1 MIYDT
6 AFSLRLP
13 GSKECL
19 LQQQVPATYL
29 ALEDI
34 IGQIA
39 LQMKSSGIDPVLK
52 FDKYRDMVNSEML
65 ARNNKCFRDNSE
77 LNQATMFL
85 HENGVLLH
93 YDDATLDDLYFV
105 DPQWLCDFLSSIVTV
120 REINPFANNGIMKM
134 DDLQHLFKNLSLA
147 SNENRK

>member
-34 IGQIA
+34 VGQIA
-39 LQMKSSGIDPVLK
+39 LQMKASGVEPVLK
-52 FDKYRDMVNSEML
+52 FEAYRDMVNSEML
-65 ARNNKCFRDNSE
+65 SRNYKCFRDNSE

-134 DDLQHLFKNLSLA
+134 EDLQHLFKNLSLA
-147 SNENRK
+147 SNDNRR

>member
-34 IGQIA
+34 VSHIA
-39 LQMKSSGIDPVLK
+39 TQMKVSGIDPVLK
-52 FDKYRDMVNSEML
+52 FDAYRDMVNSEML
-65 ARNNKCFRDNSE
+65 CRNLKCFRDNTE
-77 LNQATMFL
+77 LSQATMFL

-93 YDDATLDDLYFV
+93 YDDATLDDLYFL
-105 DPQWLCDFLSSIVTV
+105 DPQWLCDFLSSIITV
-120 REINPFANNGIMKM
+120 REINPFATNGIMKM
-134 DDLQHLFKNLSLA
+134 DDLQHLFKNLSIS
-147 SNENRK
+147 SNENQR